1 MTSFKGSMQDRNV
14 GPLLPDMCVCV
25 RACACLT
32 FNKKLKDTEYENEIV
47 YYLTFILFQITLKYF
62 ISSNENVFKVL
73 ILVSVLA
80 NFNTYYLTVLAV
92 LTNLLYIQ
100 PLLFIYCFV
109 IIITKIIFNS

>member
-1 MTSFKGSMQDRNV
+1 M
-14 GPLLPDMCVCV
+14 

-32 FNKKLKDTEYENEIV
+32 FNKKLKDTEKENEIV

-62 ISSNENVFKVL
+62 ISSNENVKVL

-100 PLLFIYCFV
+100 PLLFIYCFL
-109 IIITKIIFNS
+109 IIITKIIFNSSNYL